1 MGEKFMAA
9 YIVVVRS
16 NTRDP
21 SGLEKYA
28 SIAREAPIDK
38 LQIVAAKTN
47 RWQVLEGPAADALA
61 ILRFPTWDDALAWY
75 NSDAY
80 SKARPYRQAA
90 SDCRAFIIEGV

>member
-1 MGEKFMAA
+1 MAA
-9 YIVVVRS
+9 YVVFVRS

-21 SGLEKYA
+21 RGLEKYA

-47 RWQVLEGPAADALA
+47 RWQMLEGAPADAVV
-61 ILRFPTWDDALAWY
+61 IMRFPTWDDALEWY

-80 SKARPYRQAA
+80 SRARPYRQAV
-90 SDCRAFIIEGV
+90 SDCQAFLIEGVD